1 MKVRY
6 GAKRKPALPRLQ
18 VVTTGG
24 FWVLQLDKI
33 KRHSLSF
40 GILPMADPPAG
51 KNTDVR
57 FPHENPGN
65 P

>member
-1 MKVRY
+1 M
-6 GAKRKPALPRLQ
+6 PRLQ